1 MTQATIIN
9 QIESI
14 DQQLEQLN
22 HHDLL
27 MISNILVNSD
37 AGRLAEVLAGV
48 ATLPKSMQKMI
59 IDSIFEKV
67 KNKR

>member
-37 AGRLAEVLAGV
+37 AGTLAEVLAGV